1 MAENPISE
9 TGLAMHRLNPTFRR
23 EAGATQDA
31 RVVRIA
37 GRKAF

>member
-1 MAENPISE
+1 MNGQQHSYSV
-9 TGLAMHRLNPTFRR
+9 LMKHRVDPMFRR

>member
-1 MAENPISE
+1 MNPNSE
-9 TGLAMHRLNPTFRR
+9 SAMQTQATFRR